1 MSPARIDVD
10 AELALLL
17 KPAKASVVEA
27 PAADARGAKAA
38 SGKGAASAG
47 KGGGK
52 GKGGAKDQDLPEY
65 EFSAEEADADT
76 YDGET
81 VVLDDSYHIITLD
94 RQRNLVVEKS
104 AAFARALIER
114 IGYREPVQPVQ
125 VNAAE

>member
-1 MSPARIDVD
+1 MPSSASWVKRMLPKIDTPTLIVHPRED
-10 AELALLL
+10 DI
-17 KPAKASVVEA
+17 
-27 PAADARGAKAA
+27 ADLDNAVYLQRRL
-38 SGKGAASAG
+38 
-47 KGGGK
+47 GG
-52 GKGGAKDQDLPEY
+52 LV
-65 EFSAEEADADT
+65 
-76 YDGET
+76 ET